1 MEVKIV
7 LNITN
12 MNKEDIRA
20 FIQMIREW
28 ELRTPRAQIIGVLF
42 DTDPQITT
50 TEAKAIFEDI
60 FPEFEHLVEI
70 PATKGH
76 LLRLGARAVSI
87 GGKLVGTCD
96 ELTLSIGEASEED
109 MQELQEAQSISLVK
123 MVKG

>member
-1 MEVKIV
+1 MKVKIV

-20 FIQMIREW
+20 FVQMIREW
-28 ELRTPRAQIIGVLF
+28 ELRTPMAEIAGVLF
-42 DTDPQITT
+42 DTDPEITSD
-50 TEAKAIFEDI
+50 EAKEIFEGI

-70 PATKGH
+70 PVSKAQ
-76 LLRLGARAVSI
+76 LLRLGVRGIAV

-96 ELTLSIGEASEED
+96 ELTLSIGEATDEK
-109 MQELQEAQSISLVK
+109 MRELQEAQTISLVK

>member
-28 ELRTPRAQIIGVLF
+28 ELRTPRAEIVGVLF

-50 TEAKAIFEDI
+50 AEAKEIFEDI
-60 FPEFEHLVEI
+60 FPEYERLVKI
-70 PATKGH
+70 PGSKAQ
-76 LLRLGARAVSI
+76 LLRLGTRGIVV

-96 ELTLSIGEASEED
+96 ELTLSIGEATEEE
-109 MQELQEAQSISLVK
+109 MRELQEAWSISLVK

>member
-20 FIQMIREW
+20 FIHMIREW
-28 ELRTPRAQIIGVLF
+28 ELRTPRAQVIGVLF
-42 DTDPQITT
+42 DTNPQITT
-50 TEAKAIFEDI
+50 TEAKEIFEGI

-70 PATKGH
+70 PKGKAN
-76 LLRLGARAVSI
+76 LLRLGARGVSI

-96 ELTLSIGEASEED
+96 ELTLSIGEATEAE

>member
-20 FIQMIREW
+20 FVEMIREW
-28 ELRTPRAQIIGVLF
+28 ELRTPRAQVIGVLF

-50 TEAKAIFEDI
+50 AEAKEIFEGI

-70 PATKGH
+70 PKSKAN
-76 LLRLGARAVSI
+76 LLRLGARGVAV
-87 GGKLVGTCD
+87 GGKLVGTCH

-123 MVKG
+123 MIKG

>member
-20 FIQMIREW
+20 FVQMIREW
-28 ELRTPRAQIIGVLF
+28 EMRTPRAQIAGVLF
-42 DTDPQITT
+42 DANPQITGA
-50 TEAKAIFEDI
+50 EAKEIFENI
-60 FPEFEHLVEI
+60 FPEFKHLVEI
-70 PATKGH
+70 PASKAQ
-76 LLRLGARAVSI
+76 LLCLGVRGIAV

-96 ELTLSIGEASEED
+96 ELTLSIGEASDEEIG
-109 MQELQEAQSISLVK
+109 ELQEAQTISLVK